1 LDAALT
7 HVEARL
13 LATARLLDEYEVTT
27 LQALYQAAPG
37 ERPVPPLLLIAPNP
51 PAGMRTRTALGLG
64 HDQQINALLLGG
76 WAHGTTLHV
85 EADGACHPVAH
96 HTGHPAGTADRLLVL
111 SAQATA
117 ALLHTLREAHTG
129 QPSPDT
135 ASSTSREPHD
145 VPPAEARSANT
156 AGTPDVPADD
166 ENPSVAPDA
175 HQRQPPPAHPATAAG
190 TNSARL
196 DALRLPKAE
205 RGCWARHRSSTPR
218 RPGGRYAPPR

>member
-166 ENPSVAPDA
+166 ENPSVAPEA
-175 HQRQPPPAHPATAAG
+175 HQTPATTSAPRDRRRHELRPAGCAAV
-190 TNSARL
+190 A
-196 DALRLPKAE
+196 
-205 RGCWARHRSSTPR
+205 
-218 RPGGRYAPPR
+218 